1 MRPQPSAHTSA
12 WRTAEVVFGLPL
24 LGALAL
30 HWLVP
35 LGLPREPFGLVLVVV
50 GVLLSVAGVVVIVLG
65 RRELAAYDQPTDP
78 GHPTRQLVTS
88 GVYRRSRNPLYLGAV
103 WLLAGIALAG
113 NLAWV
118 LVMLALSMVLCQV
131 WLITPEERYLAAS
144 FGEEYRRYTAA
155 VRRWI

>member
-12 WRTAEVVFGLPL
+12 WRTAEVVFGLPFL
-24 LGALAL
+24 CALAL
-30 HWLVP
+30 QWLVP

-78 GHPTRQLVTS
+78 GYPTRRLVTT
-88 GVYRRSRNPLYLGAV
+88 GVYGRSRNPLYLGAV
-103 WLLAGIALAG
+103 WVLAGIALAG
-113 NLAWV
+113 NLAWA
-118 LVMLALSMVLCQV
+118 LVMLALSVVLCQV
-131 WLITPEERYLAAS
+131 WLITPEEHYLAAS
-144 FGEEYRRYTAA
+144 FGEEYRRYTAT